1 MKTLAVI
8 LFLLTYL
15 LLILMP
21 KYRTQVAV
29 VVAFLFVI
37 LGILPYNKVFSTI
50 DWNVILMI
58 TGTMG
63 IVSLFI
69 ESKMPAAMADFI
81 VDRVGSVKWVIISL
95 SLFAGIVSAFIDNVA
110 TVLIVA
116 PVALNLARRINI
128 SPVYMLIA
136 ISISSNLQGAA
147 TLVGDTTSLLLGGFA
162 NMDFLDFFFFKG
174 RIGLFFI
181 VQLGAIVS
189 AFVLVVFF
197 RKYNQPIHLE
207 EREKVEDMFPTYLIL
222 SMVVLLILA
231 SFIPNKPSITNGLIC
246 VILLQIGLIKE
257 LLINKN
263 KDALNVTLLQI
274 DYQTILI
281 LMSLFIIIGGITEVG
296 VINDISKL
304 FLKFGNGGLFTIYS
318 LFVWFS
324 VVVSAFIDNIPYTAT
339 MLPVAAKVAAGI
351 GIEPYV
357 LYYGLLVG
365 ATLGGNI
372 TPIGASAN
380 ITTLG
385 ILRNEGYEVK
395 TKDFMKLSVPFTL
408 SAVISGYVV
417 AWLIWM

>member
-417 AWLIWM
+417 VWLIWM